1 MVKSKSTVA
10 SLLVVLILLL
20 FYGLRDFSIANEASG
35 EVNILLVAISGVDEG
50 FKEWQPTIDCLK
62 KNIPDL
68 TFNLIPVIPK
78 DFDKIKSLVASGAI
92 DFVITQ
98 PAMYVDLE
106 LSHGISRIL
115 TLEKMDG
122 IAEFGSLLIT
132 KSDSDIHSLA
142 DIENKRVAGVAPLGF
157 GGWLIGYYEMLQ
169 SGVDPYKQA
178 AEVVFPGTQ
187 NKVLDAVL
195 SGEVDLGVIRTGIL
209 EKAIAGHRMGPDDIR
224 VINEKKYTHFNQRVS
239 TPLFPEWAFARTTK
253 VSNDL
258 ANRVSRVLISIP
270 ANGEV
275 ARKGRYWRWTMPYD
289 YQPVHNLLKELR
301 VGPYREYG
309 KITFAEFVRQH
320 IITVS
325 IVSVL
330 SVVILLLSIVIFRS
344 NRLLISENEQKVRA
358 FKAME
363 HMATYDELTQLPN
376 RRLFFELSLKIFQ
389 KARRDKSN
397 IAILYMD
404 LDGFKRINDTFGHNA
419 GDRVLVNTAKIL
431 KKCLREND
439 VVARVGGDEFVCV
452 ISEVESREAV
462 EKIINRIIEAVPK
475 AAEKLSQKEG
485 FGISIGGL
493 FCSPDQE
500 DIDNLIKL
508 SDDLMYKAKAAGKN
522 RYVIEGLS

>member
-1 MVKSKSTVA
+1 MVKSKLTIA

-20 FYGLRDFSIANEASG
+20 FYSLRDFSIANEASS

-68 TFNLIPVIPK
+68 TFNLLPVIPK
-78 DFDKIKSLVASGAI
+78 DFDRIKSLVASGTI

-132 KSDSDIHSLA
+132 ESDSDIHSLA
-142 DIENKRVAGVAPLGF
+142 DIKNKRVAGVAPLGF
-157 GGWLIGYYEMLQ
+157 GGWLIGYHEMLQ

-209 EKAIAGHRMGPDDIR
+209 EKAIAKHRMDPDDIR
-224 VINEKKYTHFNQRVS
+224 IINEKRYPHFNQRVS
-239 TPLFPEWAFARTTK
+239 TQLFPEWAFARTTK

-301 VGPYREYG
+301 VGPYQEYG
-309 KITFAEFVRQH
+309 KITFAEFIRQH

-344 NRLLISENEQKVRA
+344 NRLLVSENEQKVRA

-404 LDGFKRINDTFGHNA
+404 LDGFKRINDTFGHNV

-431 KKCLREND
+431 KKCIREND

-452 ISEVESREAV
+452 IPEVESREAV
-462 EKIINRIIEAVPK
+462 EKVINRIIKAVPK
-475 AAEKLSQKEG
+475 AAEKLSQKKG
-485 FGISIGGL
+485 LGISIGGL
-493 FCSPDQE
+493 FCGPDQE